1 MFSAL
6 LQRQSHLSN
15 ERTKEWT
22 MSGHSKWKTIK
33 RQKGAADAKRGAMF
47 TRLTREIMFAAR
59 EGGGSI
65 DSNFKLRLA
74 VDKAKAN
81 SMPKENIERAIARAT
96 GADKDAAAFEN
107 VMYEAYG
114 PHGSGVLIQVV
125 TDNKNRTVS
134 ELRRLVTRANGNM
147 AEQGAVSWQFTR
159 KAYISVPM
167 EGHDPD
173 KIFETAVEA
182 GADDVVTGDGMI
194 EIYAPS
200 ENYGAVVH
208 ALEKA
213 GVKPSESELRMEPNQ
228 KLELD
233 PESTVGVMKLIEQ
246 LEELDEVQ
254 NVFTNVEFTDAALA
268 VMAA

>member
-1 MFSAL
+1 
-6 LQRQSHLSN
+6 
-15 ERTKEWT
+15 

-33 RQKGAADAKRGAMF
+33 RQKGAADAKRGATF
-47 TRLTREIMFAAR
+47 TRLTREIMLAAR

-74 VDKAKAN
+74 VDKAKAS

-96 GADKDAAAFEN
+96 GADKDAAAFESL
-107 VMYEAYG
+107 MYEAYG

-134 ELRRLVTRANGNM
+134 EVRRLVTRSNGNM
-147 AEQGAVSWQFTR
+147 AEAGAVSWQFTR
-159 KAYISVPM
+159 KAYVAVTR

-173 KIFETAVEA
+173 KIFEIAVDA
-182 GADDVVTGDGMI
+182 GADDVITGDDLI
-194 EIYAPS
+194 EVYAAPDHF
-200 ENYGAVVH
+200 GAVVH

-213 GVKPSESELRMEPNQ
+213 GIHPAESELRMEPNQ

-233 PESTVGVMKLIEQ
+233 PDSTVTIMKLMEQ
-246 LEELDEVQ
+246 LEELDDVQ
-254 NVFTNVEFTDAALA
+254 NVYTNVEFSDAALEQ
-268 VMAA
+268 MAA